1 MALIYLIHQMIYINF
16 FQKNGFIKL
25 KQVLSEATL
34 KYMNAI
40 ISQEVKRLN
49 TQDLPMELRDTYAKA
64 FLQIMTP
71 GHRSPDVS

>member
-1 MALIYLIHQMIYINF
+1 MEATILKDLSATYILNEDQINF

-64 FLQIMTP
+64 FLQIMNL
-71 GHRSPDVS
+71 